1 MTEGFLIGKYLN
13 FFGEKNLKEGS
24 KIVAIIPAR
33 GGSKRLKNKNIYPI
47 WGKPMLYWA
56 IKACKESKYDIEP
69 WVSTESK
76 EIAEVA
82 KSFGAKVHMRSKR
95 LAKDH
100 VYKQVAIRAAAKHIN
115 KNQKKPEIFIS
126 LQANSPQIKAE
137 HLDNAIE
144 VFKKHERD
152 EVFSVDSNLMQNAA
166 FRIFKA
172 DYVMQ
177 KDLSTNC
184 GVVVCELHDVHTEED
199 IWLLEKPVDKI
210 EQLKEE
216 FRKKHPNAKLEKI
229 KK

>member
-1 MTEGFLIGKYLN
+1 M
-13 FFGEKNLKEGS
+13 
-24 KIVAIIPAR
+24 
-33 GGSKRLKNKNIYPI
+33 
-47 WGKPMLYWA
+47 
-56 IKACKESKYDIEP
+56 
-69 WVSTESK
+69 
-76 EIAEVA
+76 
-82 KSFGAKVHMRSKR
+82 
-95 LAKDH
+95 
-100 VYKQVAIRAAAKHIN
+100 
-115 KNQKKPEIFIS
+115 
-126 LQANSPQIKAE
+126 QANSPQIKAE

-172 DYVMQ
+172 GYVMQ

-184 GVVVCELHDVHTEED
+184 GVVVCDLHDIHTEED

-216 FRKKHPNAKLEKI
+216 FRKKYPNAKLERI

>member
-1 MTEGFLIGKYLN
+1 MTESFLIGKYLN
-13 FFGEKNLKEGS
+13 FIGEKDLLDGA
-24 KIVAIIPAR
+24 KIVAVIPAR
-33 GGSKRLKNKNIYPI
+33 GGSKRLKNKNIHPI

-56 IKACKESKYDIEP
+56 IKACKESKYNIEP

-82 KSFGAKVHMRSKR
+82 KSLGAKVHMRNKR
-95 LAKDH
+95 LAKDN
-100 VYKQVAIRAAAKHIN
+100 VYKQVAIRAAAKYIN
-115 KNQKKPEIFIS
+115 KIQKNPEIFIS

-137 HLDNAIE
+137 HLDEAID

-152 EVFSVDSNLMQNAA
+152 EVFSVDTNLMQNAA

-184 GVVVCELHDVHTEED
+184 GVFVCELHDIHTQED
-199 IWLLEKPVDKI
+199 IWLLEKTGSKNV
-210 EQLKEE
+210 
-216 FRKKHPNAKLEKI
+216 
-229 KK
+229 